1 MPELSASSQR
11 DPLRT
16 PYRPPPNTPF
26 SHIQIVPKSLHDAS
40 GNNENSPQVTFRSPS
55 YSQEAE
61 EKMAAPFVPPNATA
75 SLANMTSGTTFA
87 AKARA
92 AELNAVRS
100 RRATKEMETEED
112 VPSATPLTL
121 GALKFTKARNRGRAW
136 KALELGDLPEG
147 SETDQE
153 ELRHIQGSRSGTPQT
168 THESSC
174 FGNFA
179 TSGVHYSQS
188 FSSDLPQMRADYDP
202 HEWIPDRAAT
212 STGDRGILMRR
223 PSSQL
228 TIQSRPSSV
237 LSRSYV
243 PEEGLSLSTSQTVAP
258 HTEIMTIPPDIPGAS
273 KLPKSEAEKTEEPD
287 DPFTE
292 LPQRLRQSLYDPN
305 PYGQQPNHSSASAS
319 TIRPQHPAIQGAMN
333 YDFRFPLAHQPQ
345 QSAYAQEHDSKS
357 QHGQANYLSGST
369 KGQHIPGVGPHQR
382 DPAPYTGFAASSK
395 KDLLLQTFN
404 DAVESSKAEGSLPTS
419 TRTVLYD
426 PVAREHTSQDQSSV
440 SPRQKSQ
447 TYPPAAGLSTAPSE
461 CDKEV
466 LKVSEALPWKNR
478 PVDVYSITSPV
489 DTENSFARP
498 GRWHTSQLPPP
509 GLHPENG
516 YIWSLIPK
524 PKPAGRASEEAE
536 SWFRTDARGLDG
548 LETYLQDATTSQR
561 SVKNA
566 AAHND
571 TSTVSERGVS
581 ESSKWS
587 DNSASTLIP
596 EQGRNTDVA
605 NHLMG
610 PVIGNL
616 HAYVNESA
624 NPEVDFFGR
633 FSRVPEWCIDKGQG
647 SNTSFFGDWG
657 VPPSRVGR
665 DPRYRPTF
673 HEGRYTVFEPTVRRG
688 VREGM
693 VGGFR

>member
-1 MPELSASSQR
+1 M
-11 DPLRT
+11 
-16 PYRPPPNTPF
+16 
-26 SHIQIVPKSLHDAS
+26 
-40 GNNENSPQVTFRSPS
+40 TFRSPS

-100 RRATKEMETEED
+100 RRAAKEMEAEED

-136 KALELGDLPEG
+136 KALNLGDFPEG
-147 SETDQE
+147 LENDQE
-153 ELRHIQGSRSGTPQT
+153 ELQHIQSSRPGTPQI
-168 THESSC
+168 THESSY
-174 FGNFA
+174 FGNFT
-179 TSGVHYSQS
+179 TSGVPYPQS

-202 HEWIPDRAAT
+202 HEWIPDTAAM
-212 STGDRGILMRR
+212 STTDRGMLSTH

-237 LSRSYV
+237 LSHSYV
-243 PEEGLSLSTSQTVAP
+243 PEEDPSVSTSQTTAP
-258 HTEIMTIPPDIPGAS
+258 HNELVTVPLDVPGES
-273 KLPKSEAEKTEEPD
+273 KLAKSEARKATEPD

-292 LPQRLRQSLYDPN
+292 LPEKLLQSLYDPN
-305 PYGQQPNHSSASAS
+305 PYGQQPNYSSSSAS
-319 TIRPQHPAIQGAMN
+319 TIRPQQPAVHGAMS
-333 YDFRFPLAHQPQ
+333 YDFRLPLAHQPQ
-345 QSAYAQEHDSKS
+345 QLAYAQEYESKP
-357 QHGQANYLSGST
+357 QHGQASYLSAST

-395 KDLLLQTFN
+395 KELLLQTFN

-426 PVAREHTSQDQSSV
+426 PVLREHTSQDQSSAV
-440 SPRQKSQ
+440 LRQKSQ
-447 TYPPAAGLSTAPSE
+447 TYPPAAGLSTAHSE
-461 CDKEV
+461 YDKEV

-498 GRWHTSQLPPP
+498 GGWPTSQLPPP

-524 PKPAGRASEEAE
+524 PKQAGRAFEEAE
-536 SWFRTDARGLDG
+536 NWFRTDARGLDG
-548 LETYLQDATTSQR
+548 LEAYLQDAAASQR
-561 SVKNA
+561 SVKSVT
-566 AAHND
+566 AHND
-571 TSTVSERGVS
+571 TSTMSERHAS
-581 ESSKWS
+581 ESSKCA
-587 DNSASTLIP
+587 NNLAPTLIP
-596 EQGRNTDVA
+596 EQGRKIDIA

-610 PVIGNL
+610 PVIGTL
-616 HAYVNESA
+616 HGYVNESA
-624 NPEVDFFGR
+624 NPEVDYFGR
-633 FSRVPEWCIDKGQG
+633 FARVPEWCIDKGQG

-673 HEGRYTVFEPTVRRG
+673 HEGRYTVFEPIVRRG